1 MPSTPP
7 LPPELERLNRIYI
20 ETCEAFD
27 NNEISSETARTTILG
42 LRATDSQGRTWA
54 VDPKKSGKRA
64 SFMQVETVSTLDD
77 EFARMNRVYQETCAQ
92 FDSGLISATQARTK
106 ILAISYTDDSGRI
119 WRVDTDKSGSRA
131 SFTSSPA
138 VIQPETIPNTQP
150 IPVVEVETFETFE
163 TFETAETGETTES
176 TISPE
181 IEDESELISRR
192 NFLSELSAKSIVLGV
207 LSAGVLYQGTKLFT
221 GDSDNSDQNTDV
233 DGETAN
239 PNTSPETS
247 WFDKFGEVPLNTDI
261 EFGRSVQGV
270 PLTFYR
276 RQSGNDGARVLV
288 VGCIHGDEFVG
299 NRVVDI
305 LRDMPLEGNIDLW
318 LVRTMNP
325 DGQQLRTRQNS
336 NGVDLNRNFP
346 GNWQSIGRPGSWQY
360 SGSDSASEP
369 EVQGIVKLGELVQP
383 QFVIWYHQDYFRIG
397 PGTGHDGFVRSR
409 YASLVGLPLLEL
421 DCLCGYTGDKPL
433 LEAVFGGTGANWA
446 KSFQGP
452 KGVSMTVEFGP
463 TLTEEDAQRNAQAV
477 VSVTNEFF

>member
-1 MPSTPP
+1 MPPNPP

-27 NNEISSETARTTILG
+27 NNEISSESARTTILG
-42 LRATDSQGRTWA
+42 LRAVDSQGRTWV
-54 VDPKKSGKRA
+54 VDPKKSGRRA
-64 SFMQVETVSTLDD
+64 SFKQVETVTRLDD

-106 ILAISYTDDSGRI
+106 ILAISYTDETGHV
-119 WRVDTDKSGSRA
+119 WRVDTDQSGSRA
-131 SFTSSPA
+131 SFTSSP
-138 VIQPETIPNTQP
+138 VVVTPEEIQNTQP
-150 IPVVEVETFETFE
+150 IPIVE
-163 TFETAETGETTES
+163 
-176 TISPE
+176 
-181 IEDESELISRR
+181 ESEIISRR
-192 NFLSELSAKSIVLGV
+192 NFLSDLSAKSIALGV
-207 LSAGVLYQGTKLFT
+207 LSAGVLYQGAKLFT
-221 GDSDNSDQNTDV
+221 GGSDSSDSAGDTNGD
-233 DGETAN
+233 TAN
-239 PNTSPETS
+239 PDTPAEPG
-247 WFDKFGEVPLNTDI
+247 WFNKFGEVPLNTDI

-276 RQSGNDGARVLV
+276 RQSGSDGARVLV
-288 VGCIHGDEFVG
+288 IGCIHGDEFVG

-318 LVRTMNP
+318 MVRSMNP
-325 DGQQLRTRQNS
+325 DGQQLRTRQNA

-346 GNWQSIGRPGSWQY
+346 GNWQKIGKPGSWQY

-369 EVQGIVKLGELVQP
+369 EVQGVVKLGELVKP

-397 PGTGHDGFVRSR
+397 PGTGHDGDVRAK

-463 TLTEEDAQRNAQAV
+463 TLSEEDAQRNAQAV
-477 VSVTNEFF
+477 VAVTNEFF

>member
-1 MPSTPP
+1 MPPTPP

-20 ETCEAFD
+20 ETCKAFD

-42 LRATDSQGRTWA
+42 LRATDSQGRTWV
-54 VDPKKSGKRA
+54 VDPKKSGRRA
-64 SFMQVETVSTLDD
+64 SFKQVESVTNLDD

-106 ILAISYTDDSGRI
+106 ILAISYTDETGHV
-119 WRVDTDKSGSRA
+119 WRVDTDQSGSRA
-131 SFTSSPA
+131 SFTSSP
-138 VIQPETIPNTQP
+138 VVTTPEEIQNTQP
-150 IPVVEVETFETFE
+150 IPVVEE
-163 TFETAETGETTES
+163 AE
-176 TISPE
+176 I
-181 IEDESELISRR
+181 ISRR
-192 NFLSELSAKSIVLGV
+192 NFLSDLSAKSIALGV

-221 GDSDNSDQNTDV
+221 GGSDSSDSAGDTNGD
-233 DGETAN
+233 TAN
-239 PNTSPETS
+239 PDTPAEPG
-247 WFDKFGEVPLNTDI
+247 WFNKFGEVPLNTDI

-276 RQSGNDGARVLV
+276 RQSGSDGARVLV
-288 VGCIHGDEFVG
+288 IGCIHGDEFVG

-305 LRDMPLEGNIDLW
+305 LRDIPLEGNIDLW
-318 LVRTMNP
+318 MVRSMNP
-325 DGQQLRTRQNS
+325 DGQQLRTRQNA

-346 GNWQSIGRPGSWQY
+346 GNWQKIGKPGSWQY

-369 EVQGIVKLGELVQP
+369 EVQGVVKLGELVKP

-397 PGTGHDGFVRSR
+397 PGTGHDGDVRAK

-433 LEAVFGGTGANWA
+433 LEAVFGGTGANWT

-463 TLTEEDAQRNAQAV
+463 TLSEEDAQRNAQAV

>member
-1 MPSTPP
+1 MPPNPP

-27 NNEISSETARTTILG
+27 NNEISSESARTTILG
-42 LRATDSQGRTWA
+42 LRAVDSQGRTWV
-54 VDPKKSGKRA
+54 VDPKKSGRRA
-64 SFMQVETVSTLDD
+64 SFKQVETVTRLDD

-106 ILAISYTDDSGRI
+106 ILAISYTDETGHV
-119 WRVDTDKSGSRA
+119 WRVDTDQSGSRA
-131 SFTSSPA
+131 SFTSSP
-138 VIQPETIPNTQP
+138 VVVTPEEIQNTQP
-150 IPVVEVETFETFE
+150 IPIVE
-163 TFETAETGETTES
+163 
-176 TISPE
+176 
-181 IEDESELISRR
+181 ESEIISRR
-192 NFLSELSAKSIVLGV
+192 NFLSDLSAKSIALGV
-207 LSAGVLYQGTKLFT
+207 LSAGVLYQGAKLFT
-221 GDSDNSDQNTDV
+221 GGSDSSDSAGDTNGD
-233 DGETAN
+233 TAN
-239 PNTSPETS
+239 PDTPAEPG
-247 WFDKFGEVPLNTDI
+247 WFNKFGEVPLNTDI

-276 RQSGNDGARVLV
+276 RQSGSDGARVLV
-288 VGCIHGDEFVG
+288 IGCIHGDEFVG

-305 LRDMPLEGNIDLW
+305 LRDLPLEGNIDLW
-318 LVRTMNP
+318 MVRSMNP
-325 DGQQLRTRQNS
+325 DGQQLRTRQNA

-346 GNWQSIGRPGSWQY
+346 GNWQKIGKPGSWQY

-369 EVQGIVKLGELVQP
+369 EVQGVVKLGELVKP

-397 PGTGHDGFVRSR
+397 PGTGHDGDVRAR

-463 TLTEEDAQRNAQAV
+463 TLSEEDAQRNAQAV
-477 VSVTNEFF
+477 VAVTNEFF

>member
-1 MPSTPP
+1 MPPNPP

-27 NNEISSETARTTILG
+27 NNEISSESARTTILG

-54 VDPKKSGKRA
+54 VDPKKSGRRA
-64 SFMQVETVSTLDD
+64 SFKQVESVTNLDD

-106 ILAISYTDDSGRI
+106 ILAISYTDETGHV
-119 WRVDTDKSGSRA
+119 WRVDTDQSGSRA
-131 SFTSSPA
+131 SFTSSP
-138 VIQPETIPNTQP
+138 VVVTPEEIQNTQP
-150 IPVVEVETFETFE
+150 IPIVE
-163 TFETAETGETTES
+163 
-176 TISPE
+176 
-181 IEDESELISRR
+181 ESEIISRR
-192 NFLSELSAKSIVLGV
+192 NFLSDLSAKSIALGV
-207 LSAGVLYQGTKLFT
+207 LSAGVLYQGAKLFT
-221 GDSDNSDQNTDV
+221 GGSDSSDSAGDTNGD
-233 DGETAN
+233 TAN
-239 PNTSPETS
+239 PDTPAEPG
-247 WFDKFGEVPLNTDI
+247 WFNKFGEVPLNTDI

-276 RQSGNDGARVLV
+276 RQSGSDGARVLV
-288 VGCIHGDEFVG
+288 IGCIHGDEFVG

-305 LRDMPLEGNIDLW
+305 LRDIPLEGNIDLW
-318 LVRTMNP
+318 MVRSMNP
-325 DGQQLRTRQNS
+325 DGQQLRTRQNA

-346 GNWQSIGRPGSWQY
+346 GNWQKIGKPGSWQY

-369 EVQGIVKLGELVQP
+369 EVQGVVKLGELVKP

-397 PGTGHDGFVRSR
+397 PGTGHDGDVRAK

-463 TLTEEDAQRNAQAV
+463 TLSEEDAQRNAQAV
-477 VSVTNEFF
+477 VAVTNEFF

>member
-1 MPSTPP
+1 MPPTPP

-54 VDPKKSGKRA
+54 IDPKKSGRRA
-64 SFMQVETVSTLDD
+64 SFKQVESVTNLDD

-106 ILAISYTDDSGRI
+106 ILAISYTDETGHV
-119 WRVDTDKSGSRA
+119 WRVDTDQSGSRA
-131 SFTSSPA
+131 SFTSSP
-138 VIQPETIPNTQP
+138 VVVTPEEIQNTQP
-150 IPVVEVETFETFE
+150 SPVVEE
-163 TFETAETGETTES
+163 AE
-176 TISPE
+176 I
-181 IEDESELISRR
+181 ISRR
-192 NFLSELSAKSIVLGV
+192 NFLSDLSAKSIALGV
-207 LSAGVLYQGTKLFT
+207 LSAGVLYQGAKLFT
-221 GDSDNSDQNTDV
+221 GGSDSSDSAGDTNV
-233 DGETAN
+233 DTAN
-239 PNTSPETS
+239 PDTPAEPG
-247 WFDKFGEVPLNTDI
+247 WFNKFGEVPLNTDI

-276 RQSGNDGARVLV
+276 RQSGSDGARVLV
-288 VGCIHGDEFVG
+288 IGCIHGDEFVG

-318 LVRTMNP
+318 MVRSMNP
-325 DGQQLRTRQNS
+325 DGQQLRTRQNA

-346 GNWQSIGRPGSWQY
+346 GNWQKIGKPGSWQY

-369 EVQGIVKLGELVQP
+369 EVQGIVKLGELVKP

-397 PGTGHDGFVRSR
+397 PGTGHDGDVRAK

-463 TLTEEDAQRNAQAV
+463 TLIEEDAQRNAQAV
-477 VSVTNEFF
+477 VAVTNEFF

>member
-1 MPSTPP
+1 MPPTPP

-42 LRATDSQGRTWA
+42 LRATDSQGRTW
-54 VDPKKSGKRA
+54 VIDPKKSGRRA
-64 SFMQVETVSTLDD
+64 SFKQVETIAHLDD

-106 ILAISYTDDSGRI
+106 ILAISYTDETGQT
-119 WRVDTDKSGSRA
+119 WRVDTDRSGSRA

-138 VIQPETIPNTQP
+138 VAKPAAIQNTQP
-150 IPVVEVETFETFE
+150 IPVIESETSEIAVT
-163 TFETAETGETTES
+163 S
-176 TISPE
+176 E
-181 IEDESELISRR
+181 IEEERELISRR
-192 NFLSELSAKSIVLGV
+192 NFLSDLSVKSIALGV
-207 LSAGVLYQGTKLFT
+207 LSAGVLYQATKLFT
-221 GDSDNSDQNTDV
+221 EDSGNSDTGTDASGNTV
-233 DGETAN
+233 
-239 PNTSPETS
+239 SPDATVELDS
-247 WFDKFGEVPLNTDI
+247 FKKFGEVPLNTDI
-261 EFGRSVQGV
+261 VFGQSVQGV

-276 RQSGNDGARVLV
+276 RQSGNNGAKVLV
-288 VGCIHGDEFVG
+288 IGCIHGDEFVG

-325 DGQQLRTRQNS
+325 DGQQLRTRQNA

-346 GNWQSIGRPGSWQY
+346 GNWQKIGRPSSWQY
-360 SGSDSASEP
+360 SGPKSKSEP
-369 EVQGIVKLGELVQP
+369 EVEGIVKLGELVEP
-383 QFVIWYHQDYFRIG
+383 NFVIWYHQDYFRIG
-397 PGTGHDGFVRSR
+397 PGSGHDGDVRAK

-463 TLTEEDAQRNAQAV
+463 TLSEEDAQRNAQAV
-477 VSVTNEFF
+477 VAVTNEFF

>member
-1 MPSTPP
+1 MNMPPTPP

-27 NNEISSETARTTILG
+27 NNEISSESARTTILG
-42 LRATDSQGRTWA
+42 LRATDSQGRTWV
-54 VDPKKSGKRA
+54 VDPKKSGRRA
-64 SFMQVETVSTLDD
+64 SFKQVESVTNLDD

-106 ILAISYTDDSGRI
+106 ILAISYTDETGHV
-119 WRVDTDKSGSRA
+119 WRVDTDQSGSRA
-131 SFTSSPA
+131 SFTSSP
-138 VIQPETIPNTQP
+138 VVTTPEEIQNTQP
-150 IPVVEVETFETFE
+150 IPIVEE
-163 TFETAETGETTES
+163 AE
-176 TISPE
+176 IV
-181 IEDESELISRR
+181 SRR
-192 NFLSELSAKSIVLGV
+192 NFLSDLSAKSIALGV

-221 GDSDNSDQNTDV
+221 GGSDSSDSAGDTNGD
-233 DGETAN
+233 TAN
-239 PNTSPETS
+239 PDSPAEPG
-247 WFDKFGEVPLNTDI
+247 WFNKFGEVPLNTDI

-276 RQSGNDGARVLV
+276 RQSGSDGARVLV
-288 VGCIHGDEFVG
+288 IGCIHGDEFVG

-305 LRDMPLEGNIDLW
+305 LRDIPLEGNIDLW
-318 LVRTMNP
+318 MVRSMNP
-325 DGQQLRTRQNS
+325 DGQQLRTRQNA

-346 GNWQSIGRPGSWQY
+346 GNWQKIGKPGSWQY

-369 EVQGIVKLGELVQP
+369 EVQGVVKLGELVKP

-397 PGTGHDGFVRSR
+397 PGTGHDGDVRAK

-421 DCLCGYTGDKPL
+421 DCLCGYSGDKPL

-463 TLTEEDAQRNAQAV
+463 TLSEEDAQRNAQAV
-477 VSVTNEFF
+477 VAVTNEFF

>member
-27 NNEISSETARTTILG
+27 SNEISSETARTTILG
-42 LRATDSQGRTWA
+42 LRATDGQGRTWV

-64 SFMQVETVSTLDD
+64 SFKQVETAPNLDE

-106 ILAISYTDDSGRI
+106 ILAISYTDESGQT
-119 WRVDTDKSGSRA
+119 WRVDTDNSGSRA
-131 SFTSSPA
+131 SFTSSPSVA
-138 VIQPETIPNTQP
+138 QPEAIQNTQP
-150 IPVVEVETFETFE
+150 IPIVESAP
-163 TFETAETGETTES
+163 AEITVT
-176 TISPE
+176 PE
-181 IEDESELISRR
+181 IEEETEFISRR
-192 NFLSELSAKSIVLGV
+192 NFLSDLSAKSIALGV
-207 LSAGVLYQGTKLFT
+207 LSAGVLYQGAKLFT
-221 GDSDNSDQNTDV
+221 GGSDNADSSGDANV
-233 DGETAN
+233 DTGN
-239 PNTSPETS
+239 PDAPAEPG
-247 WFDKFGEVPLNTDI
+247 WFNKFGEVPLNTDI

-276 RQSGNDGARVLV
+276 RQSGSDGARVLV
-288 VGCIHGDEFVG
+288 IGCIHGDEFVG

-318 LVRTMNP
+318 MVRSMNP
-325 DGQQLRTRQNS
+325 DGQQLRTRQNA

-346 GNWQSIGRPGSWQY
+346 GNWQKIGSPGSWQY

-369 EVQGIVKLGELVQP
+369 EVQGVVKLGELVKP

-397 PGTGHDGFVRSR
+397 PGTGHDGDVRAK

-433 LEAVFGGTGANWA
+433 LEAVFGGTGANWT

-463 TLTEEDAQRNAQAV
+463 TLSEEDAQRNAQAV

>member
-1 MPSTPP
+1 MNMPPNPP
-7 LPPELERLNRIYI
+7 LPAELERLNRIYI

-42 LRATDSQGRTWA
+42 LRATDSQGRTW
-54 VDPKKSGKRA
+54 VIDPKKSGRRA
-64 SFMQVETVSTLDD
+64 SFKQVETIPNLDD

-106 ILAISYTDDSGRI
+106 ILAISYTDETGKT
-119 WRVDTDKSGSRA
+119 WRVDTDRSGSRA

-138 VIQPETIPNTQP
+138 AAKPAPIQNTQP
-150 IPVVEVETFETFE
+150 IPVIESETNEIAVT
-163 TFETAETGETTES
+163 
-176 TISPE
+176 PE
-181 IEDESELISRR
+181 IEQERELISRR
-192 NFLSELSAKSIVLGV
+192 NFLSDLSVKSIALGV
-207 LSAGVLYQGTKLFT
+207 LSAGVLYQATKLFT
-221 GDSDNSDQNTDV
+221 GDSESSDPGADASGDTV
-233 DGETAN
+233 N
-239 PNTSPETS
+239 PDTPAEPG
-247 WFDKFGEVPLNTDI
+247 WFNKFGEVPLNTDI
-261 EFGRSVQGV
+261 VFGQSVQGV

-276 RQSGNDGARVLV
+276 RQSGNNGARVLV
-288 VGCIHGDEFVG
+288 IGCIHGDEFVG

-318 LVRTMNP
+318 MVRTINP

-346 GNWQSIGRPGSWQY
+346 GNWQKIGKPGSWQY

-369 EVQGIVKLGELVQP
+369 EVQGIVKLGDLVKP
-383 QFVIWYHQDYFRIG
+383 EFVIWYHQDYFRIG
-397 PGTGHDGFVRSR
+397 PGTGHDGDVRAK

-421 DCLCGYTGDKPL
+421 DCLCGYSGDKPL

-463 TLTEEDAQRNAQAV
+463 TLSEEEAQRNAQAV
-477 VSVTNEFF
+477 VAVTNEFF

>member
-1 MPSTPP
+1 
-7 LPPELERLNRIYI
+7 LNRIYI

-27 NNEISSETARTTILG
+27 NNEISSESARTTILG
-42 LRATDSQGRTWA
+42 LRAVDSQGRTWV
-54 VDPKKSGKRA
+54 VDPKKSGRRA
-64 SFMQVETVSTLDD
+64 SFKQVETVTRLDD

-106 ILAISYTDDSGRI
+106 ILAISYTDETGHV
-119 WRVDTDKSGSRA
+119 WRVDTDQSGSRA
-131 SFTSSPA
+131 SFTSSP
-138 VIQPETIPNTQP
+138 VVVTPEEIQSTQP
-150 IPVVEVETFETFE
+150 IPIVE
-163 TFETAETGETTES
+163 
-176 TISPE
+176 
-181 IEDESELISRR
+181 ESEIISRR
-192 NFLSELSAKSIVLGV
+192 NFLSDLSAKSIALGV
-207 LSAGVLYQGTKLFT
+207 LSAGVLYQGAKLFT
-221 GDSDNSDQNTDV
+221 GGSDSSDSAGDTNGD
-233 DGETAN
+233 TAN
-239 PNTSPETS
+239 PDTPAEPG
-247 WFDKFGEVPLNTDI
+247 WFNKFGEVPLNTDI

-276 RQSGNDGARVLV
+276 RQSGSDGARVLV
-288 VGCIHGDEFVG
+288 IGCIHGDEFVG

-305 LRDMPLEGNIDLW
+305 LRDLPLEGNIDLW
-318 LVRTMNP
+318 MVRSMNP
-325 DGQQLRTRQNS
+325 DGQQLRTRQNA

-346 GNWQSIGRPGSWQY
+346 GNWQKIGKPGSWQY

-369 EVQGIVKLGELVQP
+369 EVQGVVKLGELVKP

-397 PGTGHDGFVRSR
+397 PGTGHDGDVRAK

-463 TLTEEDAQRNAQAV
+463 TLSEEDAQRNAQAV
-477 VSVTNEFF
+477 VAVTNEFF

>member
-1 MPSTPP
+1 MPPTPP

-54 VDPKKSGKRA
+54 IDPKKSGRRA
-64 SFMQVETVSTLDD
+64 SFKQVESASNLDD

-106 ILAISYTDDSGRI
+106 ILAISYTDETGHV
-119 WRVDTDKSGSRA
+119 WRVDTDQSGSRA
-131 SFTSSPA
+131 SFTSSP
-138 VIQPETIPNTQP
+138 VVVTPEEIQNTQP
-150 IPVVEVETFETFE
+150 IPVVEE
-163 TFETAETGETTES
+163 AE
-176 TISPE
+176 I
-181 IEDESELISRR
+181 ISRR
-192 NFLSELSAKSIVLGV
+192 NFLSDLSAKSIALGV

-221 GDSDNSDQNTDV
+221 GGSDSSDSAGDTNGD
-233 DGETAN
+233 TAN
-239 PNTSPETS
+239 PDSPAEPG
-247 WFDKFGEVPLNTDI
+247 WFNKFGEVPLNTDI

-276 RQSGNDGARVLV
+276 RQSGSDGARVLV
-288 VGCIHGDEFVG
+288 IGCIHGDEFVG

-305 LRDMPLEGNIDLW
+305 LRDIPLEGNIDLW
-318 LVRTMNP
+318 MVRSMNP
-325 DGQQLRTRQNS
+325 DGQQLRTRQNA

-346 GNWQSIGRPGSWQY
+346 GNWQKIGKPGSWQY

-369 EVQGIVKLGELVQP
+369 EVQGVVKLGELVKP

-397 PGTGHDGFVRSR
+397 PGTGHDGDVRAK

-421 DCLCGYTGDKPL
+421 DCLCGYSGDKPL

-463 TLTEEDAQRNAQAV
+463 TLSEEDAQRNAQAV
-477 VSVTNEFF
+477 VAVTNEFF

>member
-1 MPSTPP
+1 MPPNPP

-27 NNEISSETARTTILG
+27 NNEISSESARTTILG
-42 LRATDSQGRTWA
+42 LRAVDSQGRTWV
-54 VDPKKSGKRA
+54 VDPKKSGRRA
-64 SFMQVETVSTLDD
+64 SFKQVETVTRLDD

-106 ILAISYTDDSGRI
+106 ILAISYTDETGHV
-119 WRVDTDKSGSRA
+119 WRVDTDQSGSRA
-131 SFTSSPA
+131 SFTSSP
-138 VIQPETIPNTQP
+138 VVVTPEEIQNTQP
-150 IPVVEVETFETFE
+150 IPIVE
-163 TFETAETGETTES
+163 
-176 TISPE
+176 
-181 IEDESELISRR
+181 ESEIISRR
-192 NFLSELSAKSIVLGV
+192 NFLSDLSAKSIALGV
-207 LSAGVLYQGTKLFT
+207 LSAGVLYQGAKLFT
-221 GDSDNSDQNTDV
+221 GGSDSSDSAGDTNGD
-233 DGETAN
+233 TAN
-239 PNTSPETS
+239 PDTPAEPS
-247 WFDKFGEVPLNTDI
+247 WFNKFGEVPLNTDI

-276 RQSGNDGARVLV
+276 RQSGSDGARVLV
-288 VGCIHGDEFVG
+288 IGCIHGDEFVG

-305 LRDMPLEGNIDLW
+305 LRDIPLEGNIDLW
-318 LVRTMNP
+318 MVRSMNP
-325 DGQQLRTRQNS
+325 DGQQLRTRQNA

-346 GNWQSIGRPGSWQY
+346 GNWQKIGKPGSWQY

-369 EVQGIVKLGELVQP
+369 EVQGVVKLGELVKP

-397 PGTGHDGFVRSR
+397 PGTGHDGDVRAK

-463 TLTEEDAQRNAQAV
+463 TLSEEDAQRNAQAV
-477 VSVTNEFF
+477 VAVTNEFF

>member
-1 MPSTPP
+1 MPPNPP

-27 NNEISSETARTTILG
+27 NNEISSESARTTILG
-42 LRATDSQGRTWA
+42 LRAVDSQGRTWV
-54 VDPKKSGKRA
+54 VDPKKSGRRA
-64 SFMQVETVSTLDD
+64 SFKQVETVTRLDD

-106 ILAISYTDDSGRI
+106 ILAISYTDETGHV
-119 WRVDTDKSGSRA
+119 WRVDTDQSGSRA
-131 SFTSSPA
+131 SFTSSP
-138 VIQPETIPNTQP
+138 VVVTPEEIQNTQP
-150 IPVVEVETFETFE
+150 IPIVE
-163 TFETAETGETTES
+163 
-176 TISPE
+176 
-181 IEDESELISRR
+181 ESEIISRR
-192 NFLSELSAKSIVLGV
+192 NFLSDLSAKSIALGV
-207 LSAGVLYQGTKLFT
+207 LSAGVLYQGAKLFT
-221 GDSDNSDQNTDV
+221 GGSDSSDSAGDTNGD
-233 DGETAN
+233 TAN
-239 PNTSPETS
+239 PDTPAEPG
-247 WFDKFGEVPLNTDI
+247 WFNKFGEVPLNTDI

-276 RQSGNDGARVLV
+276 RQSGSDGARVLV
-288 VGCIHGDEFVG
+288 IGCIHGDEFVG

-305 LRDMPLEGNIDLW
+305 LRDTPLEGNIDLW
-318 LVRTMNP
+318 MVRSMNP
-325 DGQQLRTRQNS
+325 DGQQLRTRQNA

-346 GNWQSIGRPGSWQY
+346 GNWQKIGKPGSWQY

-369 EVQGIVKLGELVQP
+369 EVQGVVKLGELVKP

-397 PGTGHDGFVRSR
+397 PGTGHDGDVRAK

-463 TLTEEDAQRNAQAV
+463 TLSEEDAQRNAQAV
-477 VSVTNEFF
+477 VAVTNEFF

>member
-1 MPSTPP
+1 MPPTPP

-42 LRATDSQGRTWA
+42 LRATDSQGRTW
-54 VDPKKSGKRA
+54 VIDPKKSGRRA
-64 SFMQVETVSTLDD
+64 SFKQVESVTNLDD

-106 ILAISYTDDSGRI
+106 ILAISYTDETGHV
-119 WRVDTDKSGSRA
+119 WRVDTDQSGSRA
-131 SFTSSPA
+131 SFTSSPPVA
-138 VIQPETIPNTQP
+138 QTAAIQNTQP
-150 IPVVEVETFETFE
+150 IPVVEE
-163 TFETAETGETTES
+163 AE
-176 TISPE
+176 I
-181 IEDESELISRR
+181 ISRR
-192 NFLSELSAKSIVLGV
+192 NFLSDLSAKSIALGV

-221 GDSDNSDQNTDV
+221 GGSDSSDSAGDTNGD
-233 DGETAN
+233 TAN
-239 PNTSPETS
+239 PDSPAEPG
-247 WFDKFGEVPLNTDI
+247 WFNKFGEVPLNTDI

-276 RQSGNDGARVLV
+276 RQSGSDGARVLV
-288 VGCIHGDEFVG
+288 IGCIHGDEFVG

-305 LRDMPLEGNIDLW
+305 LRDIPLEGNIDLW
-318 LVRTMNP
+318 MVRSMNP
-325 DGQQLRTRQNS
+325 DGQQLRTRQNA

-346 GNWQSIGRPGSWQY
+346 GNWQKIGKPGSWQY

-369 EVQGIVKLGELVQP
+369 EVQGVVKLGELVKP

-397 PGTGHDGFVRSR
+397 PGTGHDGDVRAK

-421 DCLCGYTGDKPL
+421 DCLCGYSGDKPL

-463 TLTEEDAQRNAQAV
+463 TLSEEDAQRNAQAV
-477 VSVTNEFF
+477 VAVTNEFY

>member
-1 MPSTPP
+1 MPPNPP

-27 NNEISSETARTTILG
+27 NNEISSESARTTILG
-42 LRATDSQGRTWA
+42 LRAVDSQGRTWV
-54 VDPKKSGKRA
+54 VDPKKSGRRA
-64 SFMQVETVSTLDD
+64 SFKQVEPVTRLDD

-106 ILAISYTDDSGRI
+106 ILAISYTDETGHV
-119 WRVDTDKSGSRA
+119 WRVDTDQSGSRA
-131 SFTSSPA
+131 SFTSSP
-138 VIQPETIPNTQP
+138 VVVTPEEIQSTQP
-150 IPVVEVETFETFE
+150 IPIVE
-163 TFETAETGETTES
+163 
-176 TISPE
+176 
-181 IEDESELISRR
+181 ESEIISRR
-192 NFLSELSAKSIVLGV
+192 NFLSDLSAKSIALGV
-207 LSAGVLYQGTKLFT
+207 LSAGVLYQGAKLFT
-221 GDSDNSDQNTDV
+221 GGSDSSDSAGDTNGD
-233 DGETAN
+233 TAN
-239 PNTSPETS
+239 PDTPAEPG
-247 WFDKFGEVPLNTDI
+247 WFNKFGEVPLNTDI

-276 RQSGNDGARVLV
+276 RQSGSDGARVLV
-288 VGCIHGDEFVG
+288 IGCIHGDEFVG

-305 LRDMPLEGNIDLW
+305 LRDLPLVGNIDLW
-318 LVRTMNP
+318 MVRSMNP
-325 DGQQLRTRQNS
+325 DGQQLRTRQNA

-346 GNWQSIGRPGSWQY
+346 GNWQKIGKPGSWQY

-369 EVQGIVKLGELVQP
+369 EVQGVVKLGELVKP

-397 PGTGHDGFVRSR
+397 PGTGHDGDVRAR

-463 TLTEEDAQRNAQAV
+463 TLSEEDAQRNAQAV
-477 VSVTNEFF
+477 VAVTNEFF

>member
-1 MPSTPP
+1 MPPTPP

-42 LRATDSQGRTWA
+42 LRATDSQGRTWV
-54 VDPKKSGKRA
+54 VDPKKSGRRA
-64 SFMQVETVSTLDD
+64 SFKQVESVTKLDD

-106 ILAISYTDDSGRI
+106 ILAISYTDETGHV
-119 WRVDTDKSGSRA
+119 WRVDTDQSGSRA
-131 SFTSSPA
+131 SFTSSP
-138 VIQPETIPNTQP
+138 VVTTPEEIQNTQP
-150 IPVVEVETFETFE
+150 IPVVEE
-163 TFETAETGETTES
+163 AE
-176 TISPE
+176 I
-181 IEDESELISRR
+181 ISRR
-192 NFLSELSAKSIVLGV
+192 NFLSDLSAKSIALGV

-221 GDSDNSDQNTDV
+221 GGSDSSDSAGDTNGD
-233 DGETAN
+233 TAN
-239 PNTSPETS
+239 PDSPAEPG
-247 WFDKFGEVPLNTDI
+247 WFNKFGEVPLNTDI

-276 RQSGNDGARVLV
+276 RQSGSDGARVLV
-288 VGCIHGDEFVG
+288 IGCIHGDEFVG

-305 LRDMPLEGNIDLW
+305 LRDIPLEGNIDLW
-318 LVRTMNP
+318 MVRSMNP
-325 DGQQLRTRQNS
+325 DGQQLRTRQNA

-346 GNWQSIGRPGSWQY
+346 GNWQKIGKPGSWQY

-369 EVQGIVKLGELVQP
+369 EVQGVVKLGELVKP

-397 PGTGHDGFVRSR
+397 PGTGHDGDVRAK

-421 DCLCGYTGDKPL
+421 DCLCGYSGDKPL

-463 TLTEEDAQRNAQAV
+463 TLSEEDAQRNAQAV
-477 VSVTNEFF
+477 VAVTNEFF

>member
-1 MPSTPP
+1 
-7 LPPELERLNRIYI
+7 LNRIYI

-27 NNEISSETARTTILG
+27 NNEISSESARTTILG
-42 LRATDSQGRTWA
+42 LRAVDSQGRTWV
-54 VDPKKSGKRA
+54 VDPKKSGRRA
-64 SFMQVETVSTLDD
+64 SFKQVETVTRLDD

-106 ILAISYTDDSGRI
+106 ILAISYTDETGHV
-119 WRVDTDKSGSRA
+119 WRVDTDQSGSRA
-131 SFTSSPA
+131 SFTSSP
-138 VIQPETIPNTQP
+138 VVVTPEEIQNTQP
-150 IPVVEVETFETFE
+150 IPIVE
-163 TFETAETGETTES
+163 
-176 TISPE
+176 
-181 IEDESELISRR
+181 ESEIISRR
-192 NFLSELSAKSIVLGV
+192 NFLSDLSAKSIALGV
-207 LSAGVLYQGTKLFT
+207 LSAGVLYQGAKLFT
-221 GDSDNSDQNTDV
+221 GGSDSSDSAGDTNGD
-233 DGETAN
+233 TAN
-239 PNTSPETS
+239 PDTPAEPG
-247 WFDKFGEVPLNTDI
+247 WFNKFGEVPLNTDI

-276 RQSGNDGARVLV
+276 RQSGSDGARVLV
-288 VGCIHGDEFVG
+288 IGCIHGDEFVG

-318 LVRTMNP
+318 MVRSMNP
-325 DGQQLRTRQNS
+325 DGQQLRTRQNA

-346 GNWQSIGRPGSWQY
+346 GNWQKIGKPGSWQY

-369 EVQGIVKLGELVQP
+369 EVQGIVKLGELVKP

-397 PGTGHDGFVRSR
+397 PGTGHDGDVRAK

-463 TLTEEDAQRNAQAV
+463 TLIEEDAQRNAQAV
-477 VSVTNEFF
+477 VAVTNEFF

>member
-1 MPSTPP
+1 MPPNPP

-27 NNEISSETARTTILG
+27 NNEISSESARTTILG
-42 LRATDSQGRTWA
+42 LRAVDSQGRTWV
-54 VDPKKSGKRA
+54 VDPKKSGRRA
-64 SFMQVETVSTLDD
+64 SFKQVEPVTRLDD

-106 ILAISYTDDSGRI
+106 ILAISYTDETGHV
-119 WRVDTDKSGSRA
+119 WRVDTDQSGSRA
-131 SFTSSPA
+131 SFTSSP
-138 VIQPETIPNTQP
+138 VVVTPEEIQNTQP
-150 IPVVEVETFETFE
+150 IPIVE
-163 TFETAETGETTES
+163 
-176 TISPE
+176 
-181 IEDESELISRR
+181 ESEIISRR
-192 NFLSELSAKSIVLGV
+192 NFLSDLSAKSIALGV
-207 LSAGVLYQGTKLFT
+207 LSAGVLYQGAKLFT
-221 GDSDNSDQNTDV
+221 GGSDSSDSAGDTNGD
-233 DGETAN
+233 TAN
-239 PNTSPETS
+239 PDTPAEPG
-247 WFDKFGEVPLNTDI
+247 WFNKFGEVPLNTDI

-276 RQSGNDGARVLV
+276 RQSGSDGARVLV
-288 VGCIHGDEFVG
+288 IGCIHGDEFVG

-305 LRDMPLEGNIDLW
+305 LRDLPLVGNIDLW
-318 LVRTMNP
+318 MVRSMNP
-325 DGQQLRTRQNS
+325 DGQQLRTRQNA

-346 GNWQSIGRPGSWQY
+346 GNWQKIGKPGSWQY

-369 EVQGIVKLGELVQP
+369 EVQGVVKLGELVKP

-397 PGTGHDGFVRSR
+397 PGTGHDGDVRAR

-463 TLTEEDAQRNAQAV
+463 TLSEEDAQRNAQAV
-477 VSVTNEFF
+477 VAVTNEFF

>member
-27 NNEISSETARTTILG
+27 NNEISAETARSTILG
-42 LRATDSQGRTWA
+42 LRATDSQGRTW
-54 VDPKKSGKRA
+54 VIDSKKSGRRA
-64 SFMQVETVSTLDD
+64 SFKQVETIAHLDD

-106 ILAISYTDDSGRI
+106 ILAISYTDEAGQI
-119 WRVDTDKSGSRA
+119 WRVDTDRSGSRA

-138 VIQPETIPNTQP
+138 VAKPAAIQNTQP
-150 IPVVEVETFETFE
+150 IPLIESETSEIAIT
-163 TFETAETGETTES
+163 
-176 TISPE
+176 PE
-181 IEDESELISRR
+181 IEQERELISRR
-192 NFLSELSAKSIVLGV
+192 NFLSDLSVKSIALGI
-207 LSAGVLYQGTKLFT
+207 LSAGVLYEATKLFT
-221 GDSDNSDQNTDV
+221 GDSGSSDSGTDASG
-233 DGETAN
+233 DTL
-239 PNTSPETS
+239 SPDATVEPG
-247 WFDKFGEVPLNTDI
+247 WFGKFGEVPLNTDI
-261 EFGRSVQGV
+261 EFGRSVQNV

-276 RQSGNDGARVLV
+276 RQSGSDGARVLV
-288 VGCIHGDEFVG
+288 IGCIHGDEFVG

-318 LVRTMNP
+318 MVRTMNP
-325 DGQQLRTRQNS
+325 DGQQLRTRQNA

-346 GNWQSIGRPGSWQY
+346 GNWQKIGKPGSWQY
-360 SGSDSASEP
+360 AGSDSASEP
-369 EVQGIVKLGELVQP
+369 EVQGLVKLGELVKP

-397 PGTGHDGFVRSR
+397 PGTGHDGDVRTK

-421 DCLCGYTGDKPL
+421 DCLCGYSGDKPL

-463 TLTEEDAQRNAQAV
+463 TLSEEDAQRNAQAV
-477 VSVTNEFF
+477 VAVTNEFF

>member
-1 MPSTPP
+1 MPPTPP

-27 NNEISSETARTTILG
+27 NNQISSETARTTILG

-54 VDPKKSGKRA
+54 IDPKKSGRRA
-64 SFMQVETVSTLDD
+64 SFKQVESVTNLDD

-106 ILAISYTDDSGRI
+106 ILAISYTDETGHV
-119 WRVDTDKSGSRA
+119 WRVDTDQSGSRA
-131 SFTSSPA
+131 SFTSSP
-138 VIQPETIPNTQP
+138 VVVTPEEIQNTQP
-150 IPVVEVETFETFE
+150 IPVVEE
-163 TFETAETGETTES
+163 AE
-176 TISPE
+176 I
-181 IEDESELISRR
+181 ISRR
-192 NFLSELSAKSIVLGV
+192 NFLSDLSAKSIALGV
-207 LSAGVLYQGTKLFT
+207 LSAGVLYQGAKLFT
-221 GDSDNSDQNTDV
+221 GGSDSSDSAGDTNV
-233 DGETAN
+233 DTAN
-239 PNTSPETS
+239 PDTPAEPG
-247 WFDKFGEVPLNTDI
+247 WFNKFGEVPLNTDI

-276 RQSGNDGARVLV
+276 RQSGSDGARVLV
-288 VGCIHGDEFVG
+288 IGCIHGDEFVG

-318 LVRTMNP
+318 MVRSMNP
-325 DGQQLRTRQNS
+325 DGQQLRTRQNA

-346 GNWQSIGRPGSWQY
+346 GNWQKIGKPGSWQY

-369 EVQGIVKLGELVQP
+369 EVQGIVKLGELVKP

-397 PGTGHDGFVRSR
+397 PGTGHDGDVRAK

-463 TLTEEDAQRNAQAV
+463 TLIEEDAQRNAQAV
-477 VSVTNEFF
+477 VAVTNEFF

>member
-1 MPSTPP
+1 MPPTPP

-42 LRATDSQGRTWA
+42 LRATDSQGRTWV
-54 VDPKKSGKRA
+54 VDPKKSGRRA
-64 SFMQVETVSTLDD
+64 SFKQVESVTKLDD

-106 ILAISYTDDSGRI
+106 ILAISYTDETGHV
-119 WRVDTDKSGSRA
+119 WRVDTDQSGSRA
-131 SFTSSPA
+131 SFTSSP
-138 VIQPETIPNTQP
+138 VVTTPEEIQNTQP
-150 IPVVEVETFETFE
+150 IPVVEE
-163 TFETAETGETTES
+163 AE
-176 TISPE
+176 IV
-181 IEDESELISRR
+181 SRR
-192 NFLSELSAKSIVLGV
+192 NFLSDLSAKSIALGV
-207 LSAGVLYQGTKLFT
+207 LSAGVLYQGAKLFT
-221 GDSDNSDQNTDV
+221 GGSDSSDSAGDTNV
-233 DGETAN
+233 DTAN
-239 PNTSPETS
+239 QDTPAEPG
-247 WFDKFGEVPLNTDI
+247 WFNKFGEVPLNTDI

-276 RQSGNDGARVLV
+276 RQSGSDGARVLV
-288 VGCIHGDEFVG
+288 IGCIHGDEFVG

-318 LVRTMNP
+318 MVRSMNP
-325 DGQQLRTRQNS
+325 DGQQLRTRQNA

-346 GNWQSIGRPGSWQY
+346 GNWQKIGKPGSWQY

-369 EVQGIVKLGELVQP
+369 EVQGIVKLGELVKP

-397 PGTGHDGFVRSR
+397 PGTGHDGDVRAK

-421 DCLCGYTGDKPL
+421 DCLCGYSGDKPL

-463 TLTEEDAQRNAQAV
+463 TLSEEDAQRNAQAV
-477 VSVTNEFF
+477 VAVTNEFF

>member
-1 MPSTPP
+1 MPPTPP

-42 LRATDSQGRTWA
+42 LRATDSQGRTW
-54 VDPKKSGKRA
+54 VIDPKKSGRRA
-64 SFMQVETVSTLDD
+64 SFKQVETIAHLDD

-106 ILAISYTDDSGRI
+106 ILAISYTDETGQT
-119 WRVDTDKSGSRA
+119 WRVDTDRSGSRA

-138 VIQPETIPNTQP
+138 VAKPAAIQNTQP
-150 IPVVEVETFETFE
+150 IPVIESETSEIAVT
-163 TFETAETGETTES
+163 
-176 TISPE
+176 PE
-181 IEDESELISRR
+181 IEEERELISRR
-192 NFLSELSAKSIVLGV
+192 NFLSDLSVKSIALGV
-207 LSAGVLYQGTKLFT
+207 LSAGVLYQATKLFT
-221 GDSDNSDQNTDV
+221 GDSGSSDTGTNASGDTV
-233 DGETAN
+233 
-239 PNTSPETS
+239 SPDATVELDS
-247 WFDKFGEVPLNTDI
+247 FDKFGEVPLNTDI
-261 EFGRSVQGV
+261 VFGSSVQGV

-276 RQSGNDGARVLV
+276 RQSGNPRAKVLV
-288 VGCIHGDEFVG
+288 IGCIHGDEFVG

-325 DGQQLRTRQNS
+325 DGQQLRSRKNA

-346 GNWQSIGRPGSWQY
+346 GNWQKTGTPKSWQY
-360 SGSDSASEP
+360 SGPEGKSEP
-369 EVQGIVKLGELVQP
+369 EVKGIVKLGELVQP
-383 QFVIWYHQDYFRIG
+383 EFVIWYHQDYFRIG
-397 PGTGHDGFVRSR
+397 PGTGHDGDVRAK

-463 TLTEEDAQRNAQAV
+463 TLSEEDAQRNAQAV
-477 VSVTNEFF
+477 VAVTNEFF